1 MAAKTPA
8 WPNNPVS
15 LTNLEEKFLTCSTVD
30 FPKSSYLVIYRWH
43 HVLSERYF
51 AIFNVMEPH
60 GGSEPRKVTD
70 DVLQRIKIW
79 KLQNE
84 YGYRVQYSN
93 NQSVITFSERLA
105 GSMFK

>member
-1 MAAKTPA
+1 
-8 WPNNPVS
+8 
-15 LTNLEEKFLTCSTVD
+15 
-30 FPKSSYLVIYRWH
+30 
-43 HVLSERYF
+43 
-51 AIFNVMEPH
+51 MEPH

-93 NQSVITFSERLA
+93 NQSIIAFLKRLA
-105 GSMFK
+105 SFVFK